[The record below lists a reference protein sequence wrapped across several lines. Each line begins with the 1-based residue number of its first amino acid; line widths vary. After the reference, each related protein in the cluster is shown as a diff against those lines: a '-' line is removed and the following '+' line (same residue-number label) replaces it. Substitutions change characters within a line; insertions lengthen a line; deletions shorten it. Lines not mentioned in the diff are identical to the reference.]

1 MTAAWPRYLATTLRE
16 EAELA
21 ALAGDHP
28 DAIAGYEAYL
38 ALREH
43 PEQHVLSQVAAV
55 RAALLALRTPQR
67 R

>member
-16 EAELA
+16 KAELA
-21 ALAGDHP
+21 ALVGNHS
-28 DAIAGYEAYL
+28 DAIFGYETYL
-38 ALREH
+38 ALCEH
-43 PEQHVLSQVAAV
+43 SEQQVMSQVAAV